1 MSTLEQRAEVAV
13 PRARA
18 EARRP
23 QRLRLGDMWWRH
35 LVGIVAVGFAIF
47 PIVFIASSAFNA
59 DPTLSAASLI
69 PRDVTLDNF
78 RAILSGEVVG
88 AGGNT
93 LPVPYLRWYANSMIV
108 GGVAAF
114 ATVLLGALAAYAF
127 SRFRFK
133 GRRMGMMTLLLI
145 QMFPQFL
152 ALVAIYLILDATG
165 EIFSFLGLN
174 TLTGLLVVYLAG
186 AMGINAWLMKGFFDT
201 IPAELDESARVDG
214 ATPAQVFWGVILP
227 LAVPVLA
234 VVALLSFI
242 GTINDFIIASALL
255 QTQDKFTLPVGM
267 RFFVDQKYAEQW
279 GPFTAGVLLAA
290 IPVVVFFSF
299 LQRFIVSGLTGGAV
313 KG

>member
-1 MSTLEQRAEVAV
+1 MSAIDQPAEVVAT
-13 PRARA
+13 RARA
-18 EARRP
+18 KTQRVRTRP
-23 QRLRLGDMWWRH
+23 RGDMWWRH
-35 LVGIVAVGFAIF
+35 LIALTAVVFALF
-47 PIVFIASSAFNA
+47 PILYIAASAFNA
-59 DPTLSAASLI
+59 EQTLSASSLF
-69 PRDVTLDNF
+69 PRHFTLDNF
-78 RAILSGEVVG
+78 RDILSGEVVG

-93 LPVPYLRWYANSMIV
+93 LPVPYLRWYANSLIV
-108 GGVAAF
+108 GSVAAF
-114 ATVLLGALAAYAF
+114 STVLLGAFAAYAF

-133 GRRMGMMTLLLI
+133 GRRIGMMTLLLI

-165 EIFSFLGLN
+165 DVFSVLGLN

-186 AMGINAWLMKGFFDT
+186 AMGVNAWLMKGFFDT

-214 ATPAQVFWGVILP
+214 ATPAQVFWGVVLP
-227 LAVPVLA
+227 LAAPVLA

-242 GTINDFIIASALL
+242 GTINDFVIASALM

-279 GPFTAGVLLAA
+279 GPFCAGVLLAA
-290 IPVVVFFSF
+290 VPVVVLFAF
-299 LQRFIVSGLTGGAV
+299 LQRFIVGGLTGGAV

>member
-1 MSTLEQRAEVAV
+1 MSAIDQPTELVAT
-13 PRARA
+13 RARA
-18 EARRP
+18 RTKRVRTRRW
-23 QRLRLGDMWWRH
+23 GDMWWRH
-35 LVGIVAVGFAIF
+35 LVALTAVAFALF
-47 PIVFIASSAFNA
+47 PILYIAASAFNA
-59 DPTLSAASLI
+59 EQTLSASSLF
-69 PRDVTLDNF
+69 PRHFTLDNF
-78 RAILSGEVVG
+78 RDILSGEVVG

-93 LPVPYLRWYANSMIV
+93 LPVPYLRWYANSLIV

-114 ATVLLGALAAYAF
+114 ATVLLGAFAAYAF

-133 GRRMGMMTLLLI
+133 GRRIGMMTLLLI

-165 EIFSFLGLN
+165 DVFSVIGLN

-186 AMGINAWLMKGFFDT
+186 AMGVNAWLMKGFFDT

-214 ATPAQVFWGVILP
+214 ATPAQVFWGVVLP
-227 LAVPVLA
+227 LAAPVLA

-242 GTINDFIIASALL
+242 GTINDFIIASALM

-279 GPFTAGVLLAA
+279 GPFCAGVLLAA
-290 IPVVVFFSF
+290 VPVVLLFAF
-299 LQRFIVSGLTGGAV
+299 LQRFIVGGLTGGAV

>member
-1 MSTLEQRAEVAV
+1 MSAVDQSAELVAIG
-13 PRARA
+13 ARA
-18 EARRP
+18 QTKRVRTRRF
-23 QRLRLGDMWWRH
+23 GDMWWRH
-35 LVGIVAVGFAIF
+35 VVAMAAVAFAVF
-47 PIVFIASSAFNA
+47 PVLYIASSAFNTEQ
-59 DPTLSAASLI
+59 TLSASSLF
-69 PRDVTLDNF
+69 PRHFTLDNF
-78 RAILSGEVVG
+78 RDILSGEVVG
-88 AGGNT
+88 PGGNT
-93 LPVPYLRWYANSMIV
+93 LPVPYLRWYTNSLIV

-114 ATVLLGALAAYAF
+114 STVLLGAFAAYAF

-133 GRRMGMMTLLLI
+133 GRRIGMMTLLLI

-165 EIFSFLGLN
+165 DVFSVLGLN

-186 AMGINAWLMKGFFDT
+186 AMGVNAWLMKGFFDT

-227 LAVPVLA
+227 LAAPVLA

-242 GTINDFIIASALL
+242 GTINDFVIASALM

-279 GPFTAGVLLAA
+279 GPFCAGVLLAA
-290 IPVVVFFSF
+290 VPVVVLFAF
-299 LQRFIVSGLTGGAV
+299 LQRFIVGGLTGGAV